1 MKLIE
6 RVKNIS
12 FNPSKEWEVIAPET
26 TTTAELYKNYIIPL
40 AAIGPVAALVGMSAF
55 GARMPLVGWSYRM
68 PLAPLLSMQVTS
80 YVLALLSVFLLS
92 LVVNALAPSFGGQK
106 SNVQALKLAAYA
118 YTPSW
123 IAGVLLLL
131 PSFGVLALLA
141 GLYGLYLFYLGA
153 TPLLNVPKDKA
164 VGFTAVTVI
173 CAFVLAII
181 GSVIT
186 ASLVGTGMS
195 AMMTGDRAAPE
206 SVAPTDALEKFAKQM
221 AAVQKTAEASAQTA
235 NTTAPQKQD
244 AAASE
249 EPAPL
254 EAVHQDK
261 LRALLPE
268 TVLGFPRDSIQASKG
283 GFGAFMVS
291 SAEATYREKAGNR
304 SVDIAI
310 SDMAAQPLIGLAALW
325 GAMEQETDNGES
337 YSKTGKINGRPT
349 RLAMQKDGSSSEYS
363 VVVGERFL
371 VAIHGHSVGLDA
383 LKTVAAALP
392 DAKLEAMKGDGV
404 KR

>member
-1 MKLIE
+1 MNLIE

-26 TTTAELYKNYIIPL
+26 TTTGELYKNYIIPL
-40 AAIGPVAALVGMSAF
+40 AAIGPVAALVGMTAF
-55 GARMPLVGWSYRM
+55 GARVPFLGWSYRT
-68 PLAPLLSMQVTS
+68 PLAQLLPMQITS
-80 YVLALLSVFLLS
+80 YVIALLSVFLLS
-92 LVVNALAPSFGGQK
+92 LVINALAPSFGGHK

-131 PSFGVLALLA
+131 PSFGMLALLA
-141 GLYGLYLFYLGA
+141 GFYGLYLFYLGA
-153 TPLLNVPKDKA
+153 TPLLNVPRDKA

-181 GSVIT
+181 GSVLT

-195 AMMTGDRAAPE
+195 AMMTGDRATPE
-206 SVAPTDALEKFAKQM
+206 SGAPMAGMEKFAKQM
-221 AAVQKTAEASAQTA
+221 AAVQKTAEAAAKTVSE
-235 NTTAPQKQD
+235 TAPKTPD
-244 AAASE
+244 PATSD
-249 EPAPL
+249 EPAPV

-268 TVLGFPRDSIQASKG
+268 TVLGFSRDSIQASKG

-291 SAEATYREKAGNR
+291 TAEATYREKAGNR

-310 SDMAAQPLIGLAALW
+310 SDMAAQPLIGLAGLW
-325 GAMEQETDNGES
+325 GAMEQETDNSES

-349 RLAMQKDGSSSEYS
+349 RLTMQKDGSSSEYS
-363 VVVGERFL
+363 VVVADRFL
-371 VAIHGHSVGLDA
+371 VAIHGHAVGLDA

-392 DAKLEAMKGDGV
+392 DAKLEAMKSDGV